1 MTAFFDLSWLLGA
14 CVLGALMGALVASFL
29 AIGRRTALL
38 QRLSAAEA
46 AAATE
51 AARRHDNEAALHD
64 AETARRE
71 LERTLATG
79 EERLAAAQR
88 AIEEQRR
95 FLLESRREL
104 QDAFRSLAG
113 EALRGSSEQF
123 LTLAEQRLGAAR
135 SDARADLDE
144 RRQAVETLLEPLRET
159 LGRLDERTAALETAR
174 VEAYSGLSE
183 QLRRLSLTTGD
194 LQERTSS
201 LATALRGSGTQGRWG
216 EVALRNVAEL
226 AGMSEHCDFVEQT
239 AVEGGR
245 RPDMTVRLPGNRW
258 IAVDAKAPLRAY
270 LDAVEA
276 TDSQERK
283 RRLDEHVRALRQ
295 HVRDLAQRD
304 YASSLP
310 GEVDLVVLFLPGD
323 AFLAAAFQHEP
334 ELQVEALRSKVLLA
348 TPTTLVALLRT
359 VAIYWQQRSLAEHAE
374 EIAAVARE
382 LYDRAAK
389 LGEELDGVGRGLQ
402 TALDAYNRVVGSF
415 KHRLLPMSTR
425 LEQLKATEQS
435 RRELSAPEEIDTAPR
450 TLG

>member
-1 MTAFFDLSWLLGA
+1 MASFDLPWLIGTF
-14 CVLGALMGALVASFL
+14 VLGALLGTLVASLL
-29 AIGRRTALL
+29 AVGRRSHLL
-38 QRLSAAEA
+38 QRLSAAESA
-46 AAATE
+46 AAAQHERRRETE
-51 AARRHDNEAALHD
+51 AQLAEAESARRA
-64 AETARRE
+64 
-71 LERTLATG
+71 LERTLAAG

-88 AIEEQRR
+88 AVEEQGR
-95 FLLESRREL
+95 FLAEARREL
-104 QDAFRSLAG
+104 QDAFRSLAA
-113 EALRGSSEQF
+113 EALHGSAETF

-135 SDARADLDE
+135 SEAKADLDE
-144 RRQAVETLLEPLRET
+144 RRQAVETLLEPLRDT
-159 LGRLDERTAALETAR
+159 LGRLDQRTAALETAR

-201 LATALRGSGTQGRWG
+201 LATALRGSGTMGRWG

-283 RRLDEHVRALRQ
+283 RRLDEHVKALRQ

-374 EIAAVARE
+374 EIAGVARE

-389 LGEELDGVGRGLQ
+389 LGEELDGVGRGLRA
-402 TALDAYNRVVGSF
+402 ALEAYNRAVGSF
-415 KHRLLPMSTR
+415 KHRLLPMSGR

-435 RRELSAPEEIDTAPR
+435 RRELTAPEEIDTAPR
-450 TLG
+450 TVR

>member
-1 MTAFFDLSWLLGA
+1 MTPTFDLPWLLGA
-14 CVLGALMGALVASFL
+14 CVLGVLMGALVASLL

-51 AARRHDNEAALHD
+51 AARRRDHEASLHD
-64 AETARRE
+64 AEAARRE
-71 LERTLATG
+71 LERTVATG

-88 AIEEQRR
+88 AVEEQRR

-144 RRQAVETLLEPLRET
+144 RRQAVEALLEPLRET
-159 LGRLDERTAALETAR
+159 LGRLDQRTAALETAR

-374 EIAAVARE
+374 EIAGVARE

-435 RRELSAPEEIDTAPR
+435 RRELTAPEEIDTAPR
-450 TLG
+450 SVR

>member
-1 MTAFFDLSWLLGA
+1 
-14 CVLGALMGALVASFL
+14 
-29 AIGRRTALL
+29 
-38 QRLSAAEA
+38 
-46 AAATE
+46 
-51 AARRHDNEAALHD
+51 
-64 AETARRE
+64 
-71 LERTLATG
+71 
-79 EERLAAAQR
+79 
-88 AIEEQRR
+88 
-95 FLLESRREL
+95 
-104 QDAFRSLAG
+104 
-113 EALRGSSEQF
+113 
-123 LTLAEQRLGAAR
+123 
-135 SDARADLDE
+135 E
-144 RRQAVETLLEPLRET
+144 RRRAVETLLAPLRET
-159 LGRLDERTAALETAR
+159 LGRLDQRTAALEQAR

-183 QLRRLSLTTGD
+183 QLKRLSLTTGD

-201 LATALRGSGTQGRWG
+201 LATALRGSGAKGRWG

-276 TDSQERK
+276 TDSGERRK
-283 RRLDEHVRALRQ
+283 RLDEHVRALRQ

-310 GEVDLVVLFLPGD
+310 GEIDLVVLFLPGD
-323 AFLAAAFQHEP
+323 AFLAAAFEHEP

-374 EIAAVARE
+374 EIAGVARE

-402 TALDAYNRVVGSF
+402 SALDAYNRAVGSF
-415 KHRLLPMSTR
+415 KHRLLPMSSR
-425 LEQLKATEQS
+425 LEQLKVTEQS
-435 RRELSAPEEIDTAPR
+435 RRELAAPEEIDTAPR
-450 TLG
+450 SVP